1 MRHGGPQ
8 REHGEMIPE
17 SMDFPTTAYDE
28 KRETRPPQHKMPQA
42 GHGNPEIGKKLAYD
56 RDKGR
61 CLSCHVLGPDGE
73 QPGTV
78 GPNLSMYGALGRD
91 RAYTFQRIWDA
102 RVLNPA
108 TVMPPFG
115 THGLL
120 SEQEVAHI
128 SAYLHSLK
136 EAVKEPGRP
145 DRRTRRARVFIADD
159 DLSIADAHLD
169 EGRAAFAL
177 KGDNGES
184 CASCHAASTKRAPD
198 LRGAAAAY
206 PKFSK
211 ATARVM
217 GLEDRINGC
226 RAKYMASGSLE
237 RGGRELNVLT
247 SYVKYL
253 SRGLA
258 IKVATQGPAAHA
270 IERGRRTFARRAG
283 QLNFSCA
290 SCHTDAAGGWL
301 RGQRLRELDD
311 ATGDWPKHFIAEHD
325 LGLISLQQRM
335 RHCQIVTRTQPLALG
350 SPEYTELE
358 MYLTARAN
366 GTPIW
371 APTNSRLRGQ

>member
-1 MRHGGPQ
+1 M
-8 REHGEMIPE
+8 
-17 SMDFPTTAYDE
+17 
-28 KRETRPPQHKMPQA
+28 PPA
-42 GHGNPEIGKKLAYD
+42 EHGNPEIGKKLAYD

-78 GPNLSMYGALGRD
+78 GPNLSLYGAAGRD

-115 THGLL
+115 TNGLL
-120 SEQEVAHI
+120 SEQEAAHI
-128 SAYLHSLK
+128 SAYLQSLK
-136 EAVKEPGRP
+136 EAVKEPGRA
-145 DRRTRRARVFIADD
+145 DRRARRDRVFIAEE

-177 KGDNGES
+177 KGNNGES
-184 CASCHAASTKRAPD
+184 CMSCHAAGTKRAPE
-198 LRGAAAAY
+198 LRGAAASY
-206 PKFSK
+206 PQFSQS
-211 ATARVM
+211 ARRVI
-217 GLEDRINGC
+217 GLEDRMNGC
-226 RAKYMASGSLE
+226 RARYMASDPLE
-237 RGGRELNVLT
+237 RGGRELNVLA

-253 SRGLA
+253 SRGVA
-258 IKVATQGPAAHA
+258 IKVATQGPAAKA

-350 SPEYTELE
+350 SQEYTELE
-358 MYLTARAN
+358 LYLAARAN
-366 GTPIW
+366 GTPVW